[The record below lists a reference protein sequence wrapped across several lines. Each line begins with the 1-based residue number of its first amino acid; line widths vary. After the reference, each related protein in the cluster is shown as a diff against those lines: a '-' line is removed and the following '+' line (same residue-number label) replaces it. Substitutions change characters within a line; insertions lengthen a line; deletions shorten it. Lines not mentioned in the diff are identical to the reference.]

1 MTVPSTSKPQIRRF
15 PVTTDPDVIW
25 NVVEEDGAVIIK
37 GFLPPD
43 VLQRFNQDLD
53 AIGKTVPTARKFLY
67 YDDPMPNTLRWMSYL
82 PVLSQTFR
90 HDILNNATMHG
101 VLKEAFKASG
111 DYWMITGV
119 AMEDF
124 PGDKGQALHRDEATH
139 PVIHHTKVGAPTLSV
154 SLITALTDFTEANG
168 ATRLIL
174 GSQNWAEIGEPSEEQ
189 TVRATME
196 AGDVLVMHQG
206 MVHGGSP
213 HTGEGVRRLLLT
225 QMASCQLTPTETYMS
240 VPRPLVESM
249 TPLAQKMIG
258 WRTLRPLPT
267 NINGLMNLRLGRLE
281 DGLELKSEQPL
292 NEWKNLSDAC

>member
-1 MTVPSTSKPQIRRF
+1 MTVSPATKPQIRRL
-15 PVTTDPDVIW
+15 PVSTDPGEIW
-25 NVVEEDGAVIIK
+25 NVAEEDGAVIIK

-43 VLQRFNQDLD
+43 VVQQFNKDLD
-53 AIGKTVPTARKFLY
+53 AISKTVPTARKFLY
-67 YDDPMPNTLRWMSYL
+67 YDDPMPSTLRWMSYL
-82 PVLSQTFR
+82 PVLSPTFR
-90 HDILNNATMHG
+90 HDILNNPAMHG
-101 VLKEAFKASG
+101 VLKEAFKATG

-124 PGDKGQALHRDEATH
+124 PGDNGQDLHRDEATH
-139 PVIHHTKVGAPTLSV
+139 PLIHHMKADAPILSV
-154 SLITALTDFTEANG
+154 SLITALTDFTEENG

-174 GSQNWAEIGEPSEEQ
+174 GSHKWAEKGKPSEEQ

-196 AGDVLVMHQG
+196 PGDVLVMLQG

-213 HTGEGVRRLLLT
+213 HMGESARRLLFT

-267 NINGLMNLRLGRLE
+267 NINGLMNVKLGRLE
-281 DGLELKSEQPL
+281 DALELESEKPL
-292 NEWKNLSDAC
+292 N